1 MPIDFADEAQ
11 QLSELHLEE
20 SLKKRKVLT
29 IPFSGFC
36 LNCSE
41 PVGQQRYCDSDC
53 RKQHELAMRRKR

>member
-11 QLSELHLEE
+11 QLSERHLEE

-36 LNCSE
+36 LKCSE
-41 PVGQQRYCDSDC
+41 PVEQKRYCDSDC
-53 RKQHELAMRRKR
+53 REQHELAMRRKR